1 MVLIIT
7 RVKNW
12 FIVGN
17 EEIGGI
23 YLFGLEE
30 KNKAKGIYEVTFA
43 LKEVFMGIDWPMEIE
58 EGGPRASKNLL

>member
-1 MVLIIT
+1 
-7 RVKNW
+7 
-12 FIVGN
+12 VGN